1 MSDIALRRKVAEAT
15 NRVVKARG
23 IDVEGLGEV
32 CAALGDLL
40 GAWTGQEVRILI
52 HAESQSEG
60 IDMSKRASD
69 DPELLRHALDA
80 LEHHREQTRPIGRC
94 DSVIERLRAR
104 LGA

>member
-1 MSDIALRRKVAEAT
+1 
-15 NRVVKARG
+15 VVKARG
-23 IDVEGLGEV
+23 ADVEGLGFA

-60 IDMSKRASD
+60 IDMSKKAAD
-69 DPELLRHALDA
+69 DTELLRHALDA

-104 LGA
+104 LEA